1 MSENRVLVPFPTRR
15 QPTHH
20 ISKRAGHMRM
30 LGASALAA
38 AIFTVDTFTMLTSA
52 VAVLYVLVV
61 VLVGSCSRT
70 TILRFAAACVVL
82 TTISL
87 VLTHLRGSEKAAFL
101 HYALSDVALAVTTI
115 AMLSYANTREILSH
129 SEERYRKILNTL
141 AIAIWQHDFSKL
153 RVALDGV
160 KASGVVDL
168 RGYIDARPSF
178 LRAARSMVSVTDVND
193 TALRM
198 MSVTSKSEFFENLDG
213 PLPNTDE
220 AFRECMLAIDEGRD
234 RFEAETTIRTARG
247 KELRVLVA
255 FAFPTQCRDLRCIQA
270 SIIDVTERQRMR
282 ELLDQKN
289 AELEQVLRSA
299 TIGAAA
305 ASIAHEVNQP
315 IAAVTTC
322 ADAARRWLERN
333 PPNIAEARDSLAQ
346 VVTSAQRA
354 AEVVKRVRRLLGN
367 ADPERMP
374 VAIDVVVTEAT
385 RFLQRELEAHGID
398 MTLDLQ
404 APGAVVM
411 GDRILLQ
418 QTVINLTLN
427 AIQAMQDTD
436 RPSLKVSTAK
446 SNGNAV
452 ISVMDCGPGFAAG
465 EVDRA
470 FHAFYSTKTSGMGLG
485 LAICKWTVE
494 AHDGTISIRANEEG
508 SGARVQIT
516 IPLDGHDQAE
526 QAEYHSA

>member
-1 MSENRVLVPFPTRR
+1 
-15 QPTHH
+15 
-20 ISKRAGHMRM
+20 MRM

-38 AIFTVDTFTMLTSA
+38 AIFMVDTFTMLTSA

-61 VLVGSCSRT
+61 VLVGNCSRT
-70 TILRFAAACVVL
+70 TILRFSASCLIL

-87 VLTHLRGSEKAAFL
+87 VSTHLRMSERAAFL
-101 HYALSDVALAVTTI
+101 HYALSDVAIAVTTI
-115 AMLSYANTREILSH
+115 AMLSYANTRETLSH
-129 SEERYRKILNTL
+129 SEERYRRILNTL
-141 AIAIWQHDFSKL
+141 AVAIWQHDFSRL
-153 RVALDGV
+153 RVALDAL

-168 RGYIDARPSF
+168 RSYVDARPSF
-178 LRAARSMVSVTDVND
+178 VRAARSMVNVTDVND

-198 MSVTSKSEFFENLDG
+198 MGVTSKSEFFENLDG
-213 PLPNTDE
+213 PLPDTDE
-220 AFRECMLAIDEGRD
+220 AFRECILAIDECRD
-234 RFEAETTIRTARG
+234 RFEFETIIRTAQG
-247 KELRVLVA
+247 KELQVLVA
-255 FAFPTQCRDLRCIQA
+255 LAFPTECTDLRCIQA

-282 ELLDQKN
+282 EMLDQKN

-322 ADAARRWLERN
+322 ADAARRWIERN

-354 AEVVKRVRRLLGN
+354 AEVVKRVKRLLGN
-367 ADPERMP
+367 ADPERSP
-374 VAIDVVVTEAT
+374 VAIDVVVTEAV
-385 RFLQRELEAHGID
+385 RFLQRELEANGID

-404 APGAVVM
+404 AQGAVVL

-427 AIQAMQDTD
+427 AIQAMQNTD
-436 RPSLKVSTAK
+436 RPSLKVSTTR
-446 SNGNAV
+446 SNGSAV
-452 ISVMDCGPGFAAG
+452 ISVIDRGPGFAAG

-470 FHAFYSTKTSGMGLG
+470 FHAFYSTKLSGMGLG

-494 AHDGTISIRANEEG
+494 AHDGTIGIHANEDG
-508 SGARVQIT
+508 LGARVQIT
-516 IPLDGHDQAE
+516 IPLDGLEHCDIG
-526 QAEYHSA
+526 SD